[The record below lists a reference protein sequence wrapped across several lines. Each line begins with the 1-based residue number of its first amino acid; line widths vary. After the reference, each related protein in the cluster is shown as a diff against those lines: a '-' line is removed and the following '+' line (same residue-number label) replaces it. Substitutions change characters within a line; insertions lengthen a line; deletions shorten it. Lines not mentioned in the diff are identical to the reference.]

1 MFQINY
7 SHTKLTK
14 KLKLKITRSNDI
26 FCITRAKK
34 ESFYH
39 ELPDMLYFLWMK
51 RDTKNYKCKWKRR
64 KHVLVSRLKFQELDN
79 EHKRKISNEMQETW
93 NYFEIIFF
101 SFTRSVNSLL
111 LSVRARNAVR
121 NVKKNFIMNHL
132 NTCKITNKIAD
143 YTSSQTYYSLLCWKK

>member
-1 MFQINY
+1 MTFFALREQ
-7 SHTKLTK
+7 
-14 KLKLKITRSNDI
+14 
-26 FCITRAKK
+26 KK

-121 NVKKNFIMNHL
+121 NVKKTL
-132 NTCKITNKIAD
+132 SWITSIRAKLRTRLLIIPPHKL
-143 YTSSQTYYSLLCWKK
+143 TIVCCVGRSSKKSV